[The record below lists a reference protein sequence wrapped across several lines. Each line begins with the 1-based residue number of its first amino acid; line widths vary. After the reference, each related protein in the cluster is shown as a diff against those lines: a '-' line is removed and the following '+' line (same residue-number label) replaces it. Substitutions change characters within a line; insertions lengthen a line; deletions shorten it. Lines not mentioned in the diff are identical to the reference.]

1 MVRRIALIPVV
12 VSALLA
18 ATMTIGQEEQNAE
31 QEAFAKLEGTWVAEQ
46 VLSSGKEV
54 PREKFPFELEFDD
67 GKLTFKFV
75 GEVKGKDRVHDLTL
89 DTTTDPFQMDLSRTV
104 RDKKMTVLSI
114 YKFDG
119 ERLLICSL
127 RDADGQ
133 PAKQRPT
140 SFDSSSTVRS
150 ELITLKRKSEK

>member
-1 MVRRIALIPVV
+1 MLRCTALDLVL
-12 VSALLA
+12 VSAVLS
-18 ATMTIGQEEQNAE
+18 ATMTLGQAEQNAE
-31 QEAFAKLEGTWVAEQ
+31 QDAFVKLQGTWIAEQ

-54 PREKFPFELEFDD
+54 PREKFPFELQFDD

-75 GEVKGKDRVHDLTL
+75 GDVKGKDRVHEVAL
-89 DTTTDPFQMDLSRTV
+89 DTGTDPFQMDLSRTV
-104 RDKKMTVLSI
+104 RDKKLTVRAI

-140 SFDSSSTVRS
+140 SFDSSPTIRS
-150 ELITLKRKSEK
+150 ELLTLKRKSEK